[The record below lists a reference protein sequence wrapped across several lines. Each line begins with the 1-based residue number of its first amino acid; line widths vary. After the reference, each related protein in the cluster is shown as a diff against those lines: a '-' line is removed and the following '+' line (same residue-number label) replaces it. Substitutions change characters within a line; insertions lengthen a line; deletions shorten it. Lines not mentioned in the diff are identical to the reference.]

1 MIGQTIS
8 HYRVIEKLGGGGM
21 GVVYR
26 AEDTRLHR
34 LVALKFLP
42 DEVARDRHALARF
55 QREAQAASAL
65 NHPNICIIHDI
76 GEEGGRT
83 FIAMEYL
90 DGATLKH
97 LIAGR
102 PVELERLLQI
112 SLQVAD
118 ALDAAHAQGIVHRD
132 IKPANIFVTKR
143 GHAKIL
149 DFGLA
154 KVPAARSTVTSAET
168 LTTLANEPEQL
179 TSPGTAVGTVA
190 YMSPEQV
197 RAKDLD
203 PRTDLFSFGIVLY
216 EMATGRLPF
225 DGESSGVVFD
235 SILNRTP
242 VPPVRINPHMPPK
255 LGEII
260 NKALEKDRNLRY
272 QHASE
277 IRTDLARL
285 KRDTESAQTAAAE
298 IRVGRRQWPRQRV
311 ALLGGIPV
319 VLLLAAALIVL
330 VGPRAL
336 FVSRFRQPA
345 EPARRDYT
353 QLTNFA
359 DSATQPAL
367 SPDGRMLAFIRG
379 QNVSFS
385 GLTAGQIYVKFLPDG
400 EPVQLT
406 NDNIAKMSP
415 RFSPDGSQ
423 IAYTV
428 RESSYDTWTV
438 PVLGG
443 KPPRIWMANA
453 SGLTWLDS
461 EAAQQRLLYSEMTG
475 HSMQMAI
482 ATSTESRSGHRFIYI
497 PPETGMAHR
506 SYASPDGK
514 QALLVEMDERNWLPC
529 RLVSLDGSS
538 SGKPVGPPKSRCFD
552 AAWSPDGKWMYVSAN
567 TGGGFHIWRQRFPDG
582 KPEQVTFG
590 TTEETGIS
598 FAPDG
603 GSFLT
608 SIGTSQS
615 TVWIHDSKGDHQ
627 ITSEGFAVLPSLSSD
642 GKKLYYLIG
651 RAAGPGQPPEGTLW
665 VADLESGQHRR
676 LLPDFQLRHYS
687 ISSDGQRVVFTAG
700 DEHERSVWLAKL
712 DGRSEPRRL
721 APVKASTAFFGA
733 SGDIIF
739 AEESEGHWAYRIR
752 EDGSELQ
759 KLITTPVLSLTA
771 VSPDGQWLAAPQGTD
786 QALTAVMLYPAAGG
800 ASRILCNNCY
810 LVGGVEAGLS
820 PLARWSPDGKFLY
833 MQIDRSMYAIP
844 LGPGQML
851 PPIPAAGFQ
860 SKEQV
865 LALPG
870 VRRMPEEEVFPGPN
884 PSVYAFMK
892 VATQRNIYRVPVP

>member
-1 MIGQTIS
+1 MIGETIS

-21 GVVYR
+21 GVVYK

-42 DEVARDRHALARF
+42 EEVARDRYALARF

-65 NHPNICIIHDI
+65 NHPNICMIHDI
-76 GEEGGRT
+76 GEEGDRA

-90 DGATLKH
+90 EGATLKH

-118 ALDAAHAQGIVHRD
+118 GLDAAHGQGIVHRD

-154 KVPAARSTVTSAET
+154 KVPAAKSTVTGAET
-168 LTTLANEPEQL
+168 VTTLADEPEQL

-197 RAKDLD
+197 RAKELD

-225 DGESSGVVFD
+225 HGESSGVIFD
-235 SILNRTP
+235 GILNRIP
-242 VPPVRINPHMPPK
+242 VPPVRINPDVPPK

-272 QHASE
+272 QHAGE

-285 KRDTESAQTAAAE
+285 KRDTESAQAAAAGTGG
-298 IRVGRRQWPRQRV
+298 GRRQWPRRRV

-319 VLLLAAALIVL
+319 VLVLVAALILL

-336 FVSRFRQPA
+336 FVSRFGQPA

-385 GLTAGQIYVKFLPDG
+385 GLTAGQIYAKFLPDG

-406 NDNIAKMSP
+406 NDNVAKMSP

-443 KPPRIWMANA
+443 KSPRLWMANA
-453 SGLTWLDS
+453 SGLTWIDS
-461 EAAQQRLLYSEMTG
+461 QGAQPRLLYSEMTG
-475 HSMQMAI
+475 HSVQMAI
-482 ATSTESRSGHRFIYI
+482 ATSTESRFGHRVIYM

-506 SYASPDGK
+506 SYASPNGK
-514 QALLVEMDERNWLPC
+514 QVLLVEMDEHKWLPC
-529 RLVSLDGSS
+529 RVVPFDGSS
-538 SGKPVGPPKSRCFD
+538 PGKAVGPPKSGCFD
-552 AAWSPDGKWMYVSAN
+552 AAWSPDGQWMYVSAD
-567 TGGGFHIWRQRFPDG
+567 TGGGFHIWRQQFPDG
-582 KPEQVTFG
+582 SPEQVTFG
-590 TTEETGIS
+590 TTEETGIN
-598 FAPDG
+598 FAPDRK
-603 GSFLT
+603 SFLT

-615 TVWIHDSKGDHQ
+615 TVWIHDPKGDHQ
-627 ITSEGFAVLPSLSSD
+627 ITSEGFAVLPSLSAD
-642 GKKLYYLIG
+642 GKKLYYLVG
-651 RAAGPGQPPEGTLW
+651 AAARPGQPPEGTLW
-665 VADLESGQHRR
+665 AADLESGQRRR
-676 LLPDFQLRHYS
+676 LFPDFQLRHYS
-687 ISSDGQRVVFTAG
+687 ISSDGQRVVFASG
-700 DEHERSVWLAKL
+700 EEHDGSVWLAKL
-712 DGRSEPRRL
+712 DGQSEPRRL
-721 APVKASTAFFGA
+721 AAVKASTAFFGA

-739 AEESEGHWAYRIR
+739 SEESEGHWAYRVK
-752 EDGSELQ
+752 EDGSGLQ
-759 KLITTPVLSLTA
+759 KLVTTSALFLTA
-771 VSPDGQWLAAPQGTD
+771 VSPDGQWLAAPRETN
-786 QALTAVMLYPAAGG
+786 QALTALMLHPAAGG
-800 ASRILCNNCY
+800 APRILCNNCY

-844 LGPGQML
+844 LGPGRML

-870 VRRMPEEEVFPGPN
+870 VRRLPEEQVFPGPN